1 MLKNIIIVGL
11 SFIVVMF
18 WIRVDPDCMNP
29 NDDPNIVIMEY
40 QCSDISDY
48 EIVPPEVVEECTK
61 RAEEATNHK
70 PKT

>member
-1 MLKNIIIVGL
+1 MLKNVIIVGL
-11 SFIVVMF
+11 SVIVVMF

-29 NDDPNIVIMEY
+29 DDPNSVIMEY

>member
-1 MLKNIIIVGL
+1 MLKNVIIVGL

-18 WIRVDPDCMNP
+18 WIRVDPECVNT
-29 NDDPNIVIMEY
+29 DDPNTVTIEY
-40 QCSDISDY
+40 QCSDLSDY
-48 EIVPPEVVEECTK
+48 ENVPPEVVEECTK